1 MLKRTIDIVVSL
13 TALMLAAPVILM
25 VAILVRVKLG
35 SPILFR
41 QKRPGL
47 DGKPFTLLKFRTMLD
62 ATDAAGNPLPDD
74 QRMTTFGAFLRKSS
88 LDELPSLWNILIGEM
103 SLVGPRPL
111 LMQYLPLYSSEQS
124 RRHDVRPGL
133 TGWAQVNGRNNISW
147 EEKFRLDVEYV
158 DTVSLFFDLKII
170 LLTIKK
176 VLVAEGVSK
185 DGHVTTEAFTGS
197 QHDDPTSHQNP

>member
-13 TALMLAAPVILM
+13 SALISAAPIVLL
-25 VAILVRVKLG
+25 VAILVRIKLG

-47 DGKPFTLLKFRTMLD
+47 GGKPFTLLKFRTMLD

-74 QRMTTFGAFLRKSS
+74 QRLTTFGAFLRKSS

-111 LMQYLPLYSSEQS
+111 LMQYLPLYSPQQS

-158 DTVSLFFDLKII
+158 DHISLFFDLKII

-176 VLVAEGVSK
+176 VLVAEGVNK
-185 DGHVTTEAFTGS
+185 DGHATTEAFTGNPT
-197 QHDDPTSHQNP
+197 DDSATHGNP

>member
-1 MLKRTIDIVVSL
+1 MLKRIIDITVAIC
-13 TALMLAAPVILM
+13 ALICAAPIVLL
-25 VAILVRVKLG
+25 VAILVRIKLG

-41 QKRPGL
+41 QRRPGL
-47 DGKPFTLLKFRTMLD
+47 GGKPFTLLKFRTMLD
-62 ATDAAGNPLPDD
+62 ETDAAGNPLPDD
-74 QRMTTFGAFLRKSS
+74 QRLTTFGAFLRKSS
-88 LDELPSLWNILIGEM
+88 LDELPSLWNILVGEM

-111 LMQYLPLYSSEQS
+111 LMQYLPLYSPEQS

-147 EEKFRLDVEYV
+147 EDKFRLDVEYV
-158 DTVSLFFDLKII
+158 DHISLFFDLKII

-185 DGHVTTEAFTGS
+185 DGHVTTEAFTGNP
-197 QHDDPTSHQNP
+197 HDDSATHRNP

>member
-13 TALMLAAPVILM
+13 SALISAAPIVLL
-25 VAILVRVKLG
+25 VAILVRIKLG

-47 DGKPFTLLKFRTMLD
+47 GGKPFTLLKFRTMLD

-74 QRMTTFGAFLRKSS
+74 QRLTTFGAFLRKSS

-111 LMQYLPLYSSEQS
+111 LMQYLPLYSPQQS

-158 DTVSLFFDLKII
+158 DHISLFFDLKII

-185 DGHVTTEAFTGS
+185 DGHATTEAFTGNPN
-197 QHDDPTSHQNP
+197 DDSATHGNP